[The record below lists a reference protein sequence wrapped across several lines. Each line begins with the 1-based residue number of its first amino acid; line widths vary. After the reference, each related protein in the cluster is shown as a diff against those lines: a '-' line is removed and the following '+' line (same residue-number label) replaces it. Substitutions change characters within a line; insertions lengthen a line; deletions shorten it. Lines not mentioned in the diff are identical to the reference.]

1 MTVRRAFTCSAV
13 FVVLAGLAPALAA
26 QRPRLIVSLPAFPT
40 PVLMD
45 SLGSPTEVDG
55 TRERVFA
62 AVLAVYADLKIPV
75 TLRDS
80 VGGLVGNTRLI
91 QTGRLGKERLSR
103 YLECGAGMTGP
114 NADTFRVQIAIATM
128 IQTVSATRTQIKT
141 ALAAG
146 ARNLEGNS
154 SDAVRCGTTGELEI
168 RIAALVSSR
177 LSAP

>member
-1 MTVRRAFTCSAV
+1 MRRALACATV
-13 FVVLAGLAPALAA
+13 FAILAGLAPGLAA
-26 QRPRLIVSLPAFPT
+26 QRPRLIVNLPAFPT

-45 SLGSPTEVDG
+45 SLGSPAELDG

-91 QTGRLGKERLSR
+91 QTGKLGKERLSR

-114 NADTFRVQIAIATM
+114 NADTFRVQLAIVTM
-128 IQTVSATRTQIKT
+128 IQAISATRTQIRT

-146 ARNLEGNS
+146 ARTLEGNS
-154 SDAVRCGTTGELEI
+154 SDAVQCGTSGELEA
-168 RIAALVSSR
+168 RIAALVASR
-177 LSAP
+177 LTAP

>member
-1 MTVRRAFTCSAV
+1 MRRALTCSTI
-13 FVVLAGLAPALAA
+13 FVLLAGLAPALAA
-26 QRPRLIVSLPAFPT
+26 QHPRLIVNLPAFPT
-40 PVLMD
+40 AVLMD
-45 SLGSPTEVDG
+45 SLGSPTQVDG
-55 TRERVFA
+55 TREQVFA

-114 NADTFRVQIAIATM
+114 NADLFRVQLAIATM
-128 IQTVSATRTQIKT
+128 IQTVSPTRTQIKT

-154 SDAVRCGTTGELEI
+154 SDAVRCGTTGELET
-168 RIAALVSSR
+168 RIAALVASR
-177 LSAP
+177 LTTP